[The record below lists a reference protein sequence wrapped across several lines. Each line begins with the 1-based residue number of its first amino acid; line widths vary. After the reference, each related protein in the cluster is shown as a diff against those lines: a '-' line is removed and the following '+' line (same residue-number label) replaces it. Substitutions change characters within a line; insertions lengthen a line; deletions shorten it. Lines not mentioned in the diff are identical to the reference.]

1 MLSYLKTNNEHYG
14 LKQKSIF
21 QAKSPKNETKMK
33 KEELRKHFF
42 LCALFPFLFVLGLKA
57 QVAIPATG
65 HTAIGNGGSISYTVG
80 QLISISNNGSNG
92 SLLHGLQQ
100 PFEISILS
108 GLKDN
113 GFELMFNVYPNPT
126 TENLILSISEKFNN
140 DNLHYQLYD
149 LKGVIMASNKIQGTQ
164 IIVPMN
170 NYLPSTYFIRVMKS
184 EDGILGQEL
193 KVFKIIKK

>member
-1 MLSYLKTNNEHYG
+1 MNKKLAHTRIKMSLLLTFQTFASLNAQALLSAAGY
-14 LKQKSIF
+14 
-21 QAKSPKNETKMK
+21 
-33 KEELRKHFF
+33 
-42 LCALFPFLFVLGLKA
+42 
-57 QVAIPATG
+57 
-65 HTAIGNGGSISYTVG
+65 TAIGNSGSISYTVG